1 MSKRTRDL
9 IRLLGIVFVGQ
20 FCAAQA
26 ITVAAAADLQ
36 FAMQDVAAGF
46 QKETGK
52 EVKLIYGSS
61 GNFFQQIQNG
71 APFDMFFSANLD
83 YPKKLESS
91 GLTTPGSY
99 YQYARGKIV
108 VWVANDSKINID
120 SGLKS
125 LLDPAVKKIAVAN
138 PQHAPYGQAAVAAMK
153 NEGVYEKVKD
163 KFVLGENI
171 SQTAS
176 FVVSGAVD
184 VGVVA
189 LSLALSP
196 NMKNQGRYVEIP
208 ATEYPPIEQAC
219 VILSSSKDRET
230 AKQFLSYIKTTAV
243 ADTLKRYGFD
253 VAKSSHEKP

>member
-9 IRLLGIVFVGQ
+9 ITLLGIMFVAQ

-52 EVKLIYGSS
+52 EIKLIYGSS
-61 GNFFQQIQNG
+61 GSFFQQIQNG

-91 GLTTPGSY
+91 GLTASGSY

-108 VWVANDSKINID
+108 VWVANDSKINVD

-125 LLDPAVKKIAVAN
+125 LLDPSVKKIAVAN

-176 FVVSGAVD
+176 FVVSGAAD

-196 NMKNQGRYVEIP
+196 NMKNKGRYREIP
-208 ATEYPPIEQAC
+208 TTEYPPVEQAC
-219 VILSSSKDRET
+219 VILSSSKDKET
-230 AKQFLSYIKTTAV
+230 AKQFLSYIKTAAV

-253 VAKSSHEKP
+253 VANSSSAKP

>member
-1 MSKRTRDL
+1 MNTRTRHL
-9 IRLLGIVFVGQ
+9 IMFLAVISICE
-20 FCAAQA
+20 FCAAQS

-36 FAMQDVAAGF
+36 SAMQDIAAGF

-61 GNFFQQIQNG
+61 GSFFQQIQNG

-91 GLTTPGSY
+91 GLTVSGSY
-99 YQYARGKIV
+99 YQYAKGKIV
-108 VWVANDSKINID
+108 IWVANDSKLDID

-138 PQHAPYGQAAVAAMK
+138 PQHAPYGQAAVAAMQK
-153 NEGVYEKVKD
+153 EGIYEKVKD

-176 FVVSGAVD
+176 FVVSGCGRRGRGRTVAGFISEPESQRTLRGNSSD
-184 VGVVA
+184 RISAHRAGVRN
-189 LSLALSP
+189 S
-196 NMKNQGRYVEIP
+196 
-208 ATEYPPIEQAC
+208 
-219 VILSSSKDRET
+219 
-230 AKQFLSYIKTTAV
+230 
-243 ADTLKRYGFD
+243 
-253 VAKSSHEKP
+253 